1 MGHSLPSL
9 WPYLHKCFLCILPY
23 IFFGKARNRAIGVD
37 FKEKEGKK
45 NKDKFWKALESL
57 GKHHNGKP
65 DFSQCPG
72 AVKD

>member
-37 FKEKEGKK
+37 LKEKEGKK
-45 NKDKFWKALESL
+45 IKINFGKPWKALESITMGSL
-57 GKHHNGKP
+57 I
-65 DFSQCPG
+65 SASVLVQ
-72 AVKD
+72 